1 MLAKAWNRRKIYNN
15 MGRSVESDI
24 RNPEVKASEA
34 LNNYLSLGQIALC
47 TEQTLDKTRKLLEKT
62 DRVVAPEGSQIL
74 VTDQSDTGH
83 LIIEKFDP
91 GPGRDG
97 DYTQHL
103 RTPREEVAGVVMV
116 EDREFFSGRYIEYD
130 SAVKGYYVYHQT
142 GESRVLHRL
151 NDKTSVKI
159 VDQNWLDILYGQP
172 SA

>member
-15 MGRSVESDI
+15 MGRSV
-24 RNPEVKASEA
+24 
-34 LNNYLSLGQIALC
+34 
-47 TEQTLDKTRKLLEKT
+47 
-62 DRVVAPEGSQIL
+62 
-74 VTDQSDTGH
+74 
-83 LIIEKFDP
+83 
-91 GPGRDG
+91 
-97 DYTQHL
+97 
-103 RTPREEVAGVVMV
+103 
-116 EDREFFSGRYIEYD
+116 D